1 MLVSC
6 PQPHA
11 GRSAW
16 QTTHSF
22 SKDVQHPSLSLEP
35 WTLGGLPQQHSSS
48 ARTPPPGPAPVLTT
62 LGHTAASIC
71 PLRTPA
77 GRLVLGKHPMTPSYS
92 PRPHLCFYPLQGTSG
107 HQSPPA
113 SLDGTPYLF
122 SPLNL
127 EASTTGGGPCSQT
140 GWPTGCNGL
149 PCMAPPVSRSG
160 VNSGT
165 LSSADPSRPTPSVT

>member
-1 MLVSC
+1 MPAAAPGRRPTVSQRMFSILPS
-6 PQPHA
+6 PQSHGLSGAFPSNALHPH
-11 GRSAW
+11 GRRLLSA
-16 QTTHSF
+16 
-22 SKDVQHPSLSLEP
+22 
-35 WTLGGLPQQHSSS
+35 
-48 ARTPPPGPAPVLTT
+48 PPPGPAPVLTT

-77 GRLVLGKHPMTPSYS
+77 GCLVLGKHPMTPSYS

-140 GWPTGCNGL
+140 GWPTGCNGF